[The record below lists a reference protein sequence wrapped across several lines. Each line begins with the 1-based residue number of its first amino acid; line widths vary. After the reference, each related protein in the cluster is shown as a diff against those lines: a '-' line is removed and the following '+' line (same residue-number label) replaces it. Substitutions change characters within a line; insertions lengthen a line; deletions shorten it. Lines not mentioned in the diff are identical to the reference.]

1 MRTRTLIV
9 LGLVLMF
16 VLSSTGSA
24 MALDE
29 VVTSAG
35 CGLASCHNHPGFADF
50 NTWHNSHR
58 AAPLNIPCQDCHP
71 NGHTEPSPSAPET
84 TYYVA
89 VACGGC
95 HVASMTTV
103 PAHTAA
109 GITSCVGCHPAA
121 GTLSGTV
128 VGSSGPLGGV
138 VVTVAGMPSVLTY
151 QDGSYFVS
159 RVPVG
164 TYSATYEKAGYI
176 DRTITGI
183 VFTNGGAATQSV
195 TLVAADSTP
204 PVTTSNA
211 RASYVDSATIDL
223 SATDAG
229 SGVAHTFYVLDGRL
243 PRLEGTIVTVSTLGT
258 HTLEFWSWDYA
269 HNQEAP
275 HRWANFRIG
284 LATVL
289 RLTSTT
295 IRASAATILY
305 GKTVT
310 LSGVVSPNASGQ
322 LVTIQRRINTGSWA
336 NLTTAPI
343 SSSSAYTRTI
353 SQMTRAAWQFRAYYA
368 GTSSVAASYSPP
380 LRVIVK

>member
-16 VLSSTGSA
+16 VLSSTASA

-29 VVTSAG
+29 LATSAG
-35 CGLASCHNHPGFADF
+35 CGLASCHSHPGFADF
-50 NTWHNSHR
+50 NTWHDSHR

-71 NGHTEPSPSAPET
+71 NGHTVPSPSAPET
-84 TYYVA
+84 TYSVA
-89 VACGGC
+89 VACSGC
-95 HVASMTTV
+95 HVATTTTV

-109 GITSCVGCHPAA
+109 GITSCVGCHPNA

-128 VGSSGPLGGV
+128 VGSGGPLGGV
-138 VVTVAGMPSVLTY
+138 VVTVTGSPSVLTY
-151 QDGSYFVS
+151 QDGSYFVP

-164 TYSATYEKAGYI
+164 TYSATYAKTGYI

-183 VFTNGGAATQSV
+183 VFTNGGATTQSV
-195 TLVAADSTP
+195 TLVADSTP
-204 PVTTSNA
+204 PVTTSDA
-211 RASYVDSATIDL
+211 RASYADSATIDL
-223 SATDAG
+223 SATDTG
-229 SGVAHTFYVLDGRL
+229 SGVAHTYYTLDGH
-243 PRLEGTIVTVSTLGT
+243 PKLEGTTVTVSTLGT
-258 HTLEFWSWDYA
+258 HTLEFWSLDYA
-269 HNQEAP
+269 HNEETP
-275 HRWANFRIG
+275 HRSASFGIG

-295 IRASAATILY
+295 IRSSAATILY

-310 LSGVVSPNASGQ
+310 LSGVVAPNASGQ

-336 NLTTAPI
+336 KLTTASI
-343 SSSSAYTRTI
+343 NSSSAYTRTI
-353 SQMTRAAWQFRAYYA
+353 SRMTRGAWQFRAYYA

-380 LRVIVK
+380 LRVVVK